1 MNKLIKLLSLVSILL
16 FPVFSMAIGQDTTY
30 FTNDGLKLLSKE
42 KADFYEVVKIHPK
55 HQDIKVCNAFYI
67 SGKRKKSVSYLMTNF
82 EAVIQKKENPIWKID
97 GLFEEWFKSGTM
109 KLSANF
115 KNDYLDGELRT
126 YWENGKLKRKNQ
138 FEYDFI
144 RRTSISISGKCYNK
158 EGEKVEFYPYIQPAQ
173 FIGGNDSLQAFIKR
187 NIRKEYTDSFKVAN
201 VKFYVSETG
210 KVSNVSIEN
219 LPKHH
224 IYKKY
229 EVGNHNSNLKMEAI
243 RIISSMPNW
252 LPLLI
257 DGEPVGQSASQI
269 IQFGKEPETI
279 YTVVEQIPKFVGGE
293 DVLKRFITANL
304 QYPKEAIKNNIQGR
318 VIVKFVVTNL
328 GKIDDIIVLR
338 GFDKECELEAI
349 RLIKSMP
356 DWIPGRQN
364 GKSVNCYFVLPI
376 NFKI

>member
-1 MNKLIKLLSLVSILL
+1 MNKIIKSILL
-16 FPVFSMAIGQDTTY
+16 VVISAFFLIPMTYSQDTTY
-30 FTNDGLKLLSKE
+30 YTNAGLKLLTKE
-42 KADFYEVVKIHPK
+42 KADFYEVMKIDPK
-55 HQDIKVCNAFYI
+55 HKDIKVCKAFYI
-67 SGKRKKSVSYLMTNF
+67 SGERKKSVSYLMTNF

-97 GLFEEWFKSGTM
+97 GLFEEWYKSGTI

-138 FEYDFI
+138 FEYDFL

-158 EGEKVEFYPYIQPAQ
+158 EGEKVEFYPYIQPAK

-187 NIRKEYTDSFKVAN
+187 NIRAEYIDSFKVAN
-201 VKFYVSETG
+201 VKFYVGETG
-210 KVSNVSIEN
+210 EVSNVSIEN
-219 LPKHH
+219 FPMHH

-257 DGEPVGQSASQI
+257 DGEPVRQSVSQI
-269 IQFGKEPETI
+269 VQFGKEPETI
-279 YTVVEQIPKFVGGE
+279 YTVVEQMPKFVGGE
-293 DVLKRFITANL
+293 DVLKRFITENL
-304 QYPKEAIKNNIQGR
+304 QYPKEAFKNNIQGR
-318 VIVKFVVTNL
+318 VLVKFVVTNL
-328 GKIDDIIVLR
+328 GKIEDVIVLR
-338 GFDKECELEAI
+338 GFDKECEEEAI

-364 GKSVNCYFVLPI
+364 GKSVSCNFVLPI